1 MESQHEAAPQET
13 PSSEAYLSIEPVTA
27 TATPPTV
34 TPVAQPVLVKRTW
47 LKPVL
52 AMVMLAALAG
62 AALVPAMS
70 RPVVDPFNGVPSEKT
85 VLLAESREYSLD
97 DELSPEQKSEI
108 IEAVTS
114 QVRRR
119 AYATDVDFNTWP
131 KHLSKYQ
138 DQIDRAKT
146 FRQFSRALNEALDEF
161 GISHISIV
169 PPGSGEGRRN
179 AMTGRIGIGYNRA
192 NEQGDIRVDNVRE
205 GAPADKAGIKT
216 GDVIVAVDGVRP
228 PRDASIRG
236 RVGTPVKLTIKR
248 GGEGPEEE
256 VTVVR
261 GVVSFTNPP
270 KMTKLNDEVALFR
283 LDSFTDGYDRA
294 KVESAFASVVGMPY
308 LIVDL
313 RGNGGGRVDHLAHTL
328 SFLLPRNTVVG
339 TFVSK
344 QTAQEYAKET
354 GKDPSDLAAVAEW
367 ADRKLQPR
375 SRHQVPPFAGKVAVL
390 VNASSASASE
400 IFAAAMRELKDAPLV
415 GSRTAG
421 AVLMSNYVTLE
432 NGFEMKVP
440 TSDYIT
446 VKGHRLEG
454 SPLEPDARAGNPWSA
469 PSGSDPLED
478 SAVKKAIELL
488 KAKASPAAEEG
499 KQE

>member
-1 MESQHEAAPQET
+1 MDSHGDGLEQDAPAAQPSPASPQQ
-13 PSSEAYLSIEPVTA
+13 
-27 TATPPTV
+27 
-34 TPVAQPVLVKRTW
+34 AQAGPPVLVKRAW

-52 AMVMLAALAG
+52 AVVMVMALAG
-62 AALVPAMS
+62 AAVVPMLS
-70 RPVVDPFNGVPSEKT
+70 RPAVDPLSSLPSERST
-85 VLLAESREYSLD
+85 LLAEAREYSLD
-97 DELSPEQKSEI
+97 DELTTEQKTEI

-119 AYATDVDFNTWP
+119 AYASDVDFNTWP
-131 KHLSKYQ
+131 SHLAKYQ
-138 DQIDRAKT
+138 AEIDRATT
-146 FRQFSRALNEALDEF
+146 FRQFSRAMNEALDEF
-161 GISHISIV
+161 GISHISVV
-169 PPGSGEGRRN
+169 PPGAPEGRRN
-179 AMTGRIGIGYNRA
+179 QNTGRIGIQYDRSND
-192 NEQGDIRVDNVRE
+192 GDGIRIGDVRE
-205 GAPADKAGIKT
+205 GAPADKAGLKV

-236 RVGTPVKLTIKR
+236 RVGTPVKLTVKR

-256 VTVVR
+256 VTVIR
-261 GVVSFTNPP
+261 GVVSFTAPP
-270 KMTKLNDEVALFR
+270 TMKKLDDEVAIFR
-283 LDSFTDGYDRA
+283 LDSFTEGYDRA
-294 KVESAFASVVGMPY
+294 KVESGFASIVGMPY
-308 LIVDL
+308 LIIDL
-313 RGNGGGRVDHLAHTL
+313 RANGGGRVDNLAHLL

-375 SRHQVPPFAGKVAVL
+375 SRHSVPPFAGKVAVL

-421 AVLMSNYVTLE
+421 AVLMSNYVTLDS
-432 NGFEMKVP
+432 GFEMKVP

-446 VKGHRLEG
+446 VKGKRLEG
-454 SPLEPDARAGNPWSA
+454 DPLEPDARAGHPWAGPTS
-469 PSGSDPLED
+469 SNPLED
-478 SAVKKAIELL
+478 SAVKRAIELL
-488 KAKASPAAEEG
+488 KPKAESTSEEG
-499 KQE
+499 KRD

>member
-1 MESQHEAAPQET
+1 
-13 PSSEAYLSIEPVTA
+13 LSTLPGERQT
-27 TATPPTV
+27 
-34 TPVAQPVLVKRTW
+34 
-47 LKPVL
+47 
-52 AMVMLAALAG
+52 
-62 AALVPAMS
+62 
-70 RPVVDPFNGVPSEKT
+70 
-85 VLLAESREYSLD
+85 LLAESREYSLD
-97 DELSPEQKSEI
+97 DDLTPEQKSEI

-119 AYATDVDFNTWP
+119 AYASDVDFNKWP
-131 KHLSKYQ
+131 SHLAKYQ
-138 DQIDRAKT
+138 DQIDRART
-146 FRQFSRALNEALDEF
+146 FRQFSRAMNEALDEF
-161 GISHISIV
+161 GISHISVV
-169 PPGSGEGRRN
+169 PPGSSEGRRN
-179 AMTGRIGIGYNRA
+179 QMTGRIGITYDRA
-192 NEQGDIRVDNVRE
+192 NEGGDIRIGNVRE
-205 GAPADKAGIKT
+205 GAPADKAGLKT

-236 RVGTPVKLTIKR
+236 RVGSPVKLTIKR
-248 GGEGPEEE
+248 GGEGPEED

-261 GVVSFTNPP
+261 GVVSFTSPP
-270 KMTKLNDEVALFR
+270 TMKKLNDEVALFR

-294 KVESAFASVVGMPY
+294 KVESAFASIVGMPY

-313 RGNGGGRVDHLAHTL
+313 RANGGGRVDNLTHVL

-344 QTAQEYAKET
+344 QTAQEYAKQT

-375 SRHQVPPFAGKVAVL
+375 TRHTVPPFAGKVAVL
-390 VNASSASASE
+390 VNSSSASASE

-432 NGFEMKVP
+432 SGFEMKVP

-446 VKGHRLEG
+446 VKGQRLEG
-454 SPLEPDARAGNPWSA
+454 SPLDPDARVGHPWAGPMESN
-469 PSGSDPLED
+469 PLED
-478 SAVKKAIELL
+478 AAVKKAIELL
-488 KAKASPAAEEG
+488 KAKAEPTAEEG
-499 KQE
+499 KQD